1 MKVSKALFVALTIT
15 ALTVTGSALAGPP
28 VTVTFKNV
36 GSTEATYKIVTSNEA
51 STNANAKPKP
61 FVAVKSGGVNTYIV
75 QSTISPDANYASLRY
90 TMGGKTCT
98 FLATFVAAPGPLGS
112 KIPKWRNTAT
122 PSGGATCTAKSTAMN
137 ATTYAWSV
145 EFTMK

>member
-1 MKVSKALFVALTIT
+1 MKVSKILLVALTIA

-36 GSTEATYKIVTSNEA
+36 GSTNAIYKVVTNNEA
-51 STNANAKPKP
+51 STHINANPKP
-61 FVAVKSGGVNTYIV
+61 DTPVKSGEIDTYIV
-75 QSTISPDANYASLRY
+75 QSHISPDANYANVRY
-90 TMGGKTCT
+90 TMGGKICT
-98 FLATFVAAPGPLGS
+98 FLATFVASPGPLGS

-122 PSGGATCTAKSTAMN
+122 PGGGATCTAKSTSLN

>member
-1 MKVSKALFVALTIT
+1 MKVSKSLSVALTIIAIT
-15 ALTVTGSALAGPP
+15 AAGSALAGPP

-36 GSTEATYKIVTSNEA
+36 GNTNATYKIVTSNEA
-51 STNANAKPKP
+51 STHINANPKP
-61 FVAVKSGGVNTYIV
+61 DTPVKRGEIDTYIV
-75 QSTISPDANYASLRY
+75 QSNISPDANYANVRY

-98 FLATFVAAPGPLGS
+98 FLATFVATPGPQGS

-122 PSGGATCTAKSTAMN
+122 PGGGATCTAKSTAVN